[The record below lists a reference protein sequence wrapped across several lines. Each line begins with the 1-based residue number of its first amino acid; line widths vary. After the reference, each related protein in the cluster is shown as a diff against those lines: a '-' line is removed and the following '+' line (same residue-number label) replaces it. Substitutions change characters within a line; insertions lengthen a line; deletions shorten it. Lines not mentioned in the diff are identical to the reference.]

1 MTGYYTVTEYASL
14 MGKDPGNIRKMLIKG
29 ILNGEK
35 IGKQWVIPQ
44 DTVYPKDGRVISGE
58 YKNWR
63 KRSMINRSCPSLLKE
78 LTEMSNQIG
87 LIYGNFIDRIVLY
100 GSYARGEQTEESDV
114 DIAILIKNG
123 HTDKMH
129 DAMIDL
135 VVDYELDLAVTLSV
149 VPIELDNYKEWKKVL
164 PFYKNIDKEGI
175 VLWKAA

>member
-1 MTGYYTVTEYASL
+1 
-14 MGKDPGNIRKMLIKG
+14 
-29 ILNGEK
+29 
-35 IGKQWVIPQ
+35 
-44 DTVYPKDGRVISGE
+44 
-58 YKNWR
+58 
-63 KRSMINRSCPSLLKE
+63 MINRSCPSLLKE